1 MNLIIVCLQKQNV
14 FISGWFKEL
23 SHECYSTSA
32 DTFFLCFHVLCFF
45 TFMIMAVNWWHFTGI
60 STKRILVEKYFA
72 LIYHYIGPCPFNV
85 SQIYGNFFHH
95 TTFNWSSSDLKV
107 IESKI
112 LCNVASKKQTMQ
124 DSTSPPLSWL

>member
-1 MNLIIVCLQKQNV
+1 
-14 FISGWFKEL
+14 
-23 SHECYSTSA
+23 
-32 DTFFLCFHVLCFF
+32 
-45 TFMIMAVNWWHFTGI
+45 MAVNWWHFTGI